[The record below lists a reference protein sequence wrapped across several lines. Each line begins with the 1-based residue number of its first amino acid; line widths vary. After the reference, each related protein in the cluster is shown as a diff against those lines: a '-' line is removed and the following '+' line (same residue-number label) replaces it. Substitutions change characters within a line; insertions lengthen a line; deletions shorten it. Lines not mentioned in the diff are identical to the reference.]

1 MYSILVLFPFL
12 GLTFGF
18 YHQVSF
24 RPSSLRL
31 FRSEDEPAARLA
43 NSVRPSV
50 ALVIPKGVRNMTAR
64 GSGFCVKY
72 PSSSKNSSSTY
83 LITAAH
89 VAAPG
94 FDVQVVWNNNQTVT
108 ATVVGRNATLDLALL
123 QTTPA
128 IAGAQCLEIASEYPH
143 VGTTTFALGYPA
155 MNLLDGP
162 AMTRGIVCAIANG
175 FAFPDETETQPNSTS
190 FVVTDA
196 GMSGGMSGGPLIDS
210 TGTVIG
216 VNALIRPD
224 LRALGNY
231 AVSSKELK
239 SFLES
244 IQHSTS
250 DCSSDNVAY
259 RVVLFNDPMNKKER
273 VASVLQTTARLNIT
287 TANQVMMQA
296 HQTGRGVV
304 AELEQELAEALC
316 LALRNQDV
324 LVEVE
329 RS

>member
-1 MYSILVLFPFL
+1 MYAVLVLFPFL

-18 YHQVSF
+18 YPQVAF
-24 RPSSLRL
+24 RRSSWRL
-31 FRSEDEPAARLA
+31 FGADEDEPAVRLA
-43 NSVRPSV
+43 KAVRSSV
-50 ALVIPKGVRNMTAR
+50 ALVLPKGVRNMTAR
-64 GSGFCVKY
+64 GSGFCVEY
-72 PSSSKNSSSTY
+72 PSSQNSTY

-94 FDVQVVWNNNQTVT
+94 FDVQVILNNQTAA
-108 ATVVGRNATLDLALL
+108 ATVVGRNVTLDLALL

-128 IAGAQCLEIASEYPH
+128 IAGVRSLEIASEFPL

-155 MNLLDGP
+155 MNLLEGP
-162 AMTRGIVCAIANG
+162 AVTRGIVCGIANG
-175 FAFPDETETQPNSTS
+175 FALPDSETLPTSTS

-210 TGTVIG
+210 TGTVVG

-239 SFLES
+239 SFLDS
-244 IQHSTS
+244 TQLSTS
-250 DCSSDNVAY
+250 NGSSDKIAY

-273 VASVLQTTARLNIT
+273 VASVLQTTARLNET

-296 HQTGRGVV
+296 HKTGRGVV
-304 AELEQELAEALC
+304 AELEGNVAEALC
-316 LALRNQDV
+316 LALRKQDV